1 MSNIWHFVINH
12 SFVFDSLWP
21 QWTISARILC
31 LWDFPGKNTGVRGN
45 FPLQLIL
52 PTQGSGVQPTSPMFP
67 ALASGFF
74 YTEPCGK
81 PLWLYYFFYF
91 LNYLQLTC
99 TPFLSRKFHLL
110 FHKNSLVDNIL
121 DQKIR
126 TFAHYIPDA
135 ILSTLLFS

>member
-1 MSNIWHFVINH
+1 MSFDIMSNIWHFVINH

-31 LWDFPGKNTGVRGN
+31 LWDFPGENTGVGGN

-67 ALASGFF
+67 ALAGGFF

-81 PLWLYYFFYF
+81 RLWLFYFF
-91 LNYLQLTC
+91 
-99 TPFLSRKFHLL
+99 L
-110 FHKNSLVDNIL
+110 FSK
-121 DQKIR
+121 
-126 TFAHYIPDA
+126 
-135 ILSTLLFS
+135 LSTIDLYTFPKQEISFIISPTNWHRVIIKQMYF